1 MGQNQRRPGFLRWGE
16 GSRTE
21 SSEATVDVA
30 EQEATE
36 NVTPPQ
42 DAPEAAPEPAS
53 EAPATAS
60 EPAPEPV
67 SAVEPT
73 ATTGSEAT
81 PFLRDLVGAM
91 RGVAESSRDTTL
103 AELREA
109 VEKRVEE
116 LGSGLAARAEELRRG
131 SERDLDGIGEWER
144 AELERVRREAE
155 QRREARRAQLEK
167 ELTDHQAA
175 ADAEVEATRARL
187 AQYEQELDAFFAQL
201 SAINDPVAFVS
212 AAKRMPSPP
221 DLAAA
226 AAPTTG
232 QAAAKEAPA
241 APVEPPATPA
251 EAAQESDSTLAERLA
266 QLNERLGTAP
276 AATEA
281 AAPAATTPAVTAAVS
296 PPTPSSN
303 GSTAEASTPIVV
315 KGLGS
320 FGAITS
326 FKQALER
333 VDGISGVTLS
343 LGPTGDF
350 VYRASHAPEF
360 DIVTAIRSIEGPSA
374 GIEQVDGQLRVT
386 IERPR

>member
-16 GSRTE
+16 GSRSE
-21 SSEATVDVA
+21 SAEATVDLA
-30 EQEATE
+30 EQEGAEPATSAH
-36 NVTPPQ
+36 
-42 DAPEAAPEPAS
+42 DAPEAASAV
-53 EAPATAS
+53 PATAN
-60 EPAPEPV
+60 EPAMEAAA
-67 SAVEPT
+67 AVEPT
-73 ATTGSEAT
+73 TTSGAEAT

-116 LGSGLAARAEELRRG
+116 LGSGTAARAEELRRG

-155 QRREARRAQLEK
+155 QRREARRAQLDK

-201 SAINDPVAFVS
+201 SAINDPAAFVS
-212 AAKRMPSPP
+212 AAKRMPPPP
-221 DLAAA
+221 DLATAT
-226 AAPTTG
+226 APTSG

-241 APVEPPATPA
+241 AEPPATPA
-251 EAAQESDSTLAERLA
+251 EAPQPSDATLAERLA

-281 AAPAATTPAVTAAVS
+281 AATDAAAAAATTPAVTAAVS

-303 GSTAEASTPIVV
+303 GSAAEASTPIVV